1 MGKNSHL
8 VKAIIEIDELKPGMK
23 IIEYLGLDVS
33 YGSIDNKTGQFFR
46 NNFKGCQASILRHQR
61 KIEININR
69 LQTGDVILKIY
80 HFPASIKKLTQVSD
94 NLIGVLQDRRFFK
107 FKVQYAISLP
117 SGFKES
123 FQNVMQML
131 NAEVSLNR
139 NNQQKSV
146 GVNNKPITKVQR
158 QYLLKKKRQTTLENR
173 AYKLVETVNKS
184 DEIRNEASSAI
195 EFYMDNARK
204 GKIDGDEIKSYIN
217 DIALKA
223 SPEAISAITNLK
235 KSDQTYGHCIDV
247 ASLFHSV
254 YFKLLKKNKNRSA
267 FKKRNEALLGG
278 FLHDFGK
285 AKIPKYIID
294 SSSQFSRDSDEMTI
308 MKAHPKFGAKLL
320 IDEMSMPAPIINMAL
335 FHHVKHDTNMSTSYP
350 REFDYNKAIYETKLL
365 SIIDAYQALV
375 GKRKYKRSWSP
386 AAAMRYLDALAGIE
400 FDFDIWEDVKQVMG
414 IYPKGTVVQLNDNS
428 LGFVMSV
435 PKNDLVNPTVAVFR
449 NAYNQDL
456 DNHPLIDLQMNP
468 EISIQND
475 LDQYEVFGSGSR
487 ALEKFK
493 SINIASS

>member
-8 VKAIIEIDELKPGMK
+8 VKTVIEIDELKPGMR
-23 IIEYLGLDVS
+23 IIEYLGLGAS
-33 YGSIDNKTGQFFR
+33 YGTIDNKTCHFFR
-46 NNFKGCQASILRHQR
+46 NNFKGSQATILRHQ
-61 KIEININR
+61 KKTEINLDN

-80 HFPASIKKLTQVSD
+80 QFSAAVKKLTQVSD
-94 NLIGVLQDRRFFK
+94 KLIKVLKGRRFVK
-107 FKVQYAISLP
+107 FRVQYAVSLP

-123 FQNVMQML
+123 FQDVMQML
-131 NAEVSLNR
+131 NAEASLNG
-139 NNQQKSV
+139 NNQQKPVS
-146 GVNNKPITKVQR
+146 NKNKPITKIQR
-158 QYLLKKKRQTTLENR
+158 QHLLKKRRQSTLEDR
-173 AYKLVETVNKS
+173 AYKLVEIVNKS
-184 DEIRNEASSAI
+184 DEIRIEATSAV
-195 EFYMDNARK
+195 EFYMDNSRK
-204 GKIDGDEIKSYIN
+204 GIVNGKEIKAYVDN
-217 DIALKA
+217 VALKA

-254 YFKLLKKNKNRSA
+254 YFKLLKKNRNRSA

-285 AKIPKYIID
+285 SKIPKYIID
-294 SSSQFSRDSDEMTI
+294 SSSQYSRDSDEMTI
-308 MKAHPKFGAKLL
+308 MKAHPKFGGKLL
-320 IDEMSMPAPIINMAL
+320 MEKMSVPSAVVNMAL

-350 REFDYNKAIYETKLL
+350 KEFDYAKVIYETKLL
-365 SIIDAYQALV
+365 SIIDEYQALV

-400 FDFDIWEDVKQVMG
+400 FDFDIWEDFKQVIG

-435 PKNDLVNPTVAVFR
+435 PKKDLINPTVAIFR
-449 NAYNQDL
+449 NAYDQDL
-456 DNHPLIDLQMNP
+456 DNHPLIDLQTNP
-468 EISIQND
+468 DISILND
-475 LDQYEVFGSGSR
+475 LDQYEVFGSGSK

-493 SINIASS
+493 SINIVSA